1 MCHERGLHVDF
12 GFLIRSSMNKHP
24 GITYFLIFACSA
36 YGFAQL
42 CRIFERPY
50 YGFCFDPPME
60 DFRSLNTALF
70 FVIMTMASAGFGD
83 ITTTTQIG
91 RWLTLGIACW
101 GAVML
106 SLLFAIIG
114 DVFDLDENRLKVLT
128 LVGEQKLAAKAMSA
142 CLRYNVIKRKR
153 YRILDAGEA
162 DENCP
167 T

>member
-1 MCHERGLHVDF
+1 
-12 GFLIRSSMNKHP
+12 
-24 GITYFLIFACSA
+24 
-36 YGFAQL
+36 
-42 CRIFERPY
+42 
-50 YGFCFDPPME
+50 ME